1 MTGIPDTNPA
11 APKWAAAV
19 FGVLQIASAMPGLPP
34 WARAG
39 AQLLSGAAGWFGIH
53 TASKTSE

>member
-1 MTGIPDTNPA
+1 METSPNT
-11 APKWAAAV
+11 PKWAAGV
-19 FGVLQIASAMPGLPP
+19 FGVLAIASAIPGLPP